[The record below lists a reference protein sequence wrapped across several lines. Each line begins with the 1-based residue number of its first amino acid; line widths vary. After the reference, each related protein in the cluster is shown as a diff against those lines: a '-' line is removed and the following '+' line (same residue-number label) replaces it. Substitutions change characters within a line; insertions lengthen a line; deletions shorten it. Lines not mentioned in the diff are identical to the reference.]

1 MFLLLFILTSGTSA
15 ERMRRYRLK
24 KKEEDPEYGQK
35 ESQRIAS
42 LIKHKRENLTGMEK
56 RELNK
61 KNRDAV
67 AKLRA
72 KKKEE
77 NKTATSTG
85 FKSPQSFGKAKKR
98 LQDILPHSPT
108 KRKQLIHGL
117 VQSECLNLKSKTEA
131 VLKEPDDTK
140 TALQN
145 FFREDISYTALG
157 MNDEL
162 TVGEDGKKKR
172 L

>member
-1 MFLLLFILTSGTSA
+1 MADKESKHAGSSKKSTSA

-42 LIKHKRENLTGMEK
+42 LIKQKRENLTGMEK
-56 RELNK
+56 REFK

-67 AKLRA
+67 AKWRA

-85 FKSPQSFGKAKKR
+85 FKPPPKALGKQRSACRTYYHIR
-98 LQDILPHSPT
+98 LQS
-108 KRKQLIHGL
+108 G
-117 VQSECLNLKSKTEA
+117 SN
-131 VLKEPDDTK
+131 
-140 TALQN
+140 
-145 FFREDISYTALG
+145 
-157 MNDEL
+157 
-162 TVGEDGKKKR
+162 
-172 L
+172 